1 MPTPT
6 QLNFFDLVTRYDDLS
21 HNGDTLE
28 SLASQVLLAEFA
40 LASKQSFIAPSGSKA
55 IGLLLIPYSMFKILA
70 LQARYNLSDDQP
82 EYGSV
87 E

>member
-28 SLASQVLLAEFA
+28 SLAF
-40 LASKQSFIAPSGSKA
+40 PSAFGRICPCLKA
-55 IGLLLIPYSMFKILA
+55 ILHRSKRKQGDRPPFDSLLNVQNPGPASTL
-70 LQARYNLSDDQP
+70 
-82 EYGSV
+82 
-87 E
+87 